1 MKRWL
6 TLIFTAIFLTT
17 LVTGCG
23 SLRKGKK
30 KGEEGKILAEASI
43 SGEDIPLS
51 ELPEEVQFVEP
62 EEMNVVG
69 IFADIHFEYDKSRIR
84 PEDYPTL
91 NRIGDWLGSNHEIIV
106 MIEGH
111 CDERG
116 SNEYNMA
123 LGEQRALSTRRYLVN
138 LGVDSDRL
146 YTVSYGEEKP
156 LDPDHSESAWTQ
168 NRRAHF
174 LIGK

>member
-1 MKRWL
+1 MKKCL
-6 TLIFTAIFLTT
+6 TLMFAAIFLTT
-17 LVTGCG
+17 MITGCG

-30 KGEEGKILAEASI
+30 KSGEGKVLAESGI

-51 ELPEEVQFVEP
+51 EIPEEAQFVEP
-62 EEMNVVG
+62 EELDVVG
-69 IFADIHFEYDKSRIR
+69 VFDDIYFEYDKSRIR

-91 NRIGDWLGSNHEIIV
+91 NRIGDWLGDNPAIIV

-116 SNEYNMA
+116 SNEYNLA

-156 LDPDHSESAWTQ
+156 LDSGHSESAWSQ
-168 NRRAHF
+168 NRRVHF